1 MRGVCA
7 MVLSLYRR
15 DLVVVRGE
23 VRFSAAAKI
32 RRQGVLYP
40 DNMQAEVS
48 KLQREYRQ
56 AEGQRRQWSNDT
68 AATMRKQDMMLAKL
82 DEDNKRL
89 TEELALVK
97 AEGQSMTSVADRLEE
112 LQLQATGYE
121 SLIDQEST
129 RVDELGS
136 EIKMLESKLKGHRT
150 AKADLERGVKS
161 VDSYERAIGTAEN
174 RVKKSLNDYNTQL
187 ADNTRLREQIDGLKK
202 EREVFN
208 ELQRKLGRELSDQK
222 AAMANVIMQ
231 SNAAFETR
239 DEAQAKM
246 TALQEKHEKEAVAA
260 DREIKELNRVLEH
273 ERKLRDFMGQKARSR
288 AKELEAAEMSRRIKA
303 ESAVKPEE
311 LVEEYED
318 VFTQIKEITNIIE
331 NEKLVANFIET
342 EDKNFALF
350 NLVNELNNNIE
361 LLREQIGDVEEATK
375 GYKEEIEVTAVE
387 RKKVLVELE
396 AKLTEETDRAA
407 TLVNRREETT
417 EEVKELKEK
426 VAEAF
431 DETGCDAEVFEA
443 KLGEK
448 KTDESNLMQ
457 FLGLIEQRANELLQ
471 QQALINARATRKW
484 EEEATKLIQQ
494 NALSADP
501 KPDFDPANELP
512 AKPEAPKGLLGAGPT
527 VTTIGLIEPPSAI
540 DDDDDDDDEDLNTR
554 PLTMDELRQ
563 RVAASR
569 TSKVSA

>member
-1 MRGVCA
+1 LSRRL
-7 MVLSLYRR
+7 LSL
-15 DLVVVRGE
+15 
-23 VRFSAAAKI
+23 
-32 RRQGVLYP
+32 Q
-40 DNMQAEVS
+40 
-48 KLQREYRQ
+48 
-56 AEGQRRQWSNDT
+56 
-68 AATMRKQDMMLAKL
+68 
-82 DEDNKRL
+82 
-89 TEELALVK
+89 
-97 AEGQSMTSVADRLEE
+97 
-112 LQLQATGYE
+112 
-121 SLIDQEST
+121 
-129 RVDELGS
+129 
-136 EIKMLESKLKGHRT
+136 
-150 AKADLERGVKS
+150 
-161 VDSYERAIGTAEN
+161 
-174 RVKKSLNDYNTQL
+174 
-187 ADNTRLREQIDGLKK
+187 
-202 EREVFN
+202 
-208 ELQRKLGRELSDQK
+208 
-222 AAMANVIMQ
+222 
-231 SNAAFETR
+231 
-239 DEAQAKM
+239 
-246 TALQEKHEKEAVAA
+246 
-260 DREIKELNRVLEH
+260 
-273 ERKLRDFMGQKARSR
+273 
-288 AKELEAAEMSRRIKA
+288 ELEAAEMSRRIKA